1 VIIQRKGAQIVNAH
15 RFIRIVATLT
25 ILLPASAVAQSNA
38 KSAARPA
45 KVALAPRAADGKP
58 DLTGV
63 YQGGST
69 KPGTWEEANQGIGVA
84 APEDRAIVG
93 PAPRQVETPAYQP
106 WAAKLMLDNYNRRNI
121 DSSSANCIPN
131 VAFMT
136 VSLFPVQFVQTPQQ
150 IVILEEYMSVF
161 RIIPLNV
168 KHSDDAEPAYLGNS
182 VGHWEGD
189 TLVVD
194 TVGFKEMLHAEG
206 GGGRSHSD
214 ALHLTERFT
223 RTDYNTINYDVIW
236 DDPKMLTRPFHLHSS
251 FMLRPGTRVQ
261 EFRCEENNLEPARYE
276 ELKKDESLFKRP

>member
-1 VIIQRKGAQIVNAH
+1 
-15 RFIRIVATLT
+15 LT
-25 ILLPASAVAQSNA
+25 ILLPAFAVGQTAE
-38 KSAARPA
+38 SAAQPVKSLPR
-45 KVALAPRAADGKP
+45 VPRAADGKP

-93 PAPRQVETPAYQP
+93 PAPRQDDTPSYQP
-106 WAAKLMLDNYNRRNI
+106 WAAKLLTDNYNRRNI
-121 DSSSANCIPN
+121 EGSSAYCLPN
-131 VAFMT
+131 IAMMT

-161 RIIPLNV
+161 RIIPLNA
-168 KHSDDAEPAYLGNS
+168 KHPDDLEPTYVGNS

-194 TVGFKEMLHAEG
+194 TVSFKEMLHAEG

-223 RTDYNTINYDVIW
+223 RTDYNTISYDAVW
-236 DDPKMLTRPFHLHSS
+236 DDAKMLTRPFHSRSS
-251 FMLRPGTRVQ
+251 FMLRPGTRLQ
-261 EFRCEENNLEPARYE
+261 EYRCEENNLEPARYE
-276 ELKKDESLFKRP
+276 ELKKDDSLFKRK

>member
-1 VIIQRKGAQIVNAH
+1 MNTRRLICLLG
-15 RFIRIVATLT
+15 TLT
-25 ILLPASAVAQSNA
+25 ILLPVFATAQNAKHPARSA
-38 KSAARPA
+38 KSAPPI
-45 KVALAPRAADGKP
+45 PRAADGKP

-69 KPGTWEEANQGIGVA
+69 KPGTWEEANRGIGVA

-93 PAPRQVETPAYQP
+93 PAPRQDDTPSYQP
-106 WAAKLMLDNYNRRNI
+106 WAAKLLTDNYNRRNI
-121 DSSSANCIPN
+121 DGSSAYCLPN
-131 VAFMT
+131 IAMST

-161 RIIPLNV
+161 RIIPLNA
-168 KHSDDAEPAYLGNS
+168 KQPDDPDPAYLGNS

-194 TVGFKEMLHAEG
+194 TVSFKEMLHAEG

-223 RTDYNTINYDVIW
+223 RVDYNTINYDVIW
-236 DDPKMLTRPFHLHSS
+236 DDPKMLTRPFHYHST
-251 FMLRPGTRVQ
+251 FMLRPGTRLQ
-261 EFRCEENNLEPARYE
+261 EFRCEEDNQEPSRYE
-276 ELKKDESLFKRP
+276 ELKKDESLFKR